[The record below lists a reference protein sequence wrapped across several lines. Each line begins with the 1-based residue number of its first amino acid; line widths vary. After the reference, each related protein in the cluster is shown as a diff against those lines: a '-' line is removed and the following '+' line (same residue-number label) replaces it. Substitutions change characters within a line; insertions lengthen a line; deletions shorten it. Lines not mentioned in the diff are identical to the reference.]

1 MIWRKSSTLSIM
13 NVCSISYTCRTLQSK
28 AAVWIG
34 FLHHGLKECSLKMA
48 CPQPSHPICCST
60 GFNFRATA
68 FYFIHKQLW
77 MEKPEWNK
85 ISAFRSWQNLAKFD
99 YTAKFSYLTVVF
111 HEKHSWKDHLKY
123 VSGKVSRRLELLSHI
138 RSFLTLE
145 ASVQTC
151 TSLLQPLCGYAVV
164 SWGKITEGCCK
175 ELQCLRNQVSWVILW
190 RNTSYDT
197 FRVLRN
203 YLHPPKP
210 KCDMGK

>member
-1 MIWRKSSTLSIM
+1 M

-48 CPQPSHPICCST
+48 CPQPGHPICCST

-68 FYFIHKQLW
+68 FYFIHKLW

-85 ISAFRSWQNLAKFD
+85 ISAFRSWQNLAKLPNF
-99 YTAKFSYLTVVF
+99 TIQLCRKILERVPKFSYLTVVF

-123 VSGKVSRRLELLSHI
+123 VSSKVSRRLELLSHI
-138 RSFLTLE
+138 WKLTLE

-151 TSLLQPLCGYAVV
+151 TSLLQPLCDYAVV

-175 ELQCLRNQVSWVILW
+175 ELQCL
-190 RNTSYDT
+190 
-197 FRVLRN
+197 
-203 YLHPPKP
+203 
-210 KCDMGK
+210 